1 MSKIVVTSGTG
12 FIGSHIAQACAKAG
26 NEVVIIDN
34 LNEYYSPT
42 LKKRI

>member
-1 MSKIVVTSGTG
+1 MSKIVVTGG
-12 FIGSHIAQACAKAG
+12 AAQACAKAG

-34 LNEYYSPT
+34 LDEYYSPT